1 MFTSKCLVNLLEL
14 KKINQ
19 LNQLN
24 KSIEQIKDVFSNESV
39 DKLVLNVFTKT
50 LSIRANINGSN
61 EPDEYFINPNDNKLY
76 KYDINGINPYLAN
89 GNFLI
94 AISNELAYIN
104 RAYKVSNGDMQELCT
119 FFDGTNFKL
128 IIKGVEIKNE
138 GTLILTDDYKIF
150 VRIGNGW
157 FGK

>member
-1 MFTSKCLVNLLEL
+1 MFTYKCLVNVLEL

-19 LNQLN
+19 LN
-24 KSIEQIKDVFSNESV
+24 EQVKNIFSNDTV
-39 DKLVLNVFTKT
+39 DKLLLYVYTKT

-61 EPDEYFINPNDNKLY
+61 EPDEYFIDPNDNKLY
-76 KYDINGINPYLAN
+76 KYDINGFNPHLAN

-94 AISNELAYIN
+94 AISNESTYIN

-119 FFDGTNFKL
+119 FFDGTNLKL
-128 IIKGVEIKNE
+128 IVKGEEIITD